1 MPTSPTLPAAAERHS
16 LLEAV
21 DSRTQL
27 AGSNRMELLLFSL
40 GSQETFGINVFKVRE
55 VTLAPKVTKTP
66 HVPSGVEG
74 VISLRGNVIPV
85 IDLARFV
92 GIESIAADRCST
104 LMVTE
109 FRGRTQ
115 GFLVADVDRI
125 ARIDWDKVNAPDPAL
140 AGTDGLVTAI
150 TRLPDGRLVSILDVE
165 QILANAFGESQMPPI
180 ESQPGADELN
190 MLFADDSAI
199 ARREISHVLDGL
211 GVRYQQA
218 ANGREAWDKLQAMA
232 NQAQAEG
239 QPLSRRLKL
248 VLTDIEMPE
257 MDGYVLA
264 RNIKSD
270 RRFEGVSVVMH
281 SSLSSAAN
289 NTMGRS
295 IGVDAYVPKFDAHSL
310 ADTLRNML
318 RN

>member
-1 MPTSPTLPAAAERHS
+1 
-16 LLEAV
+16 
-21 DSRTQL
+21 
-27 AGSNRMELLLFSL
+27 MELLLFSL
-40 GSQETFGINVFKVRE
+40 GSDETFGINVFKVRE
-55 VTLAPKVTKTP
+55 VTLTPKVTKAP
-66 HVPSGVEG
+66 HVPAGVEG
-74 VISLRGNVIPV
+74 VISLRGSVIPV

-92 GIESIAADRCST
+92 GIEEQAENRCGT

-125 ARIDWDKVNAPDPAL
+125 ARVEWDQVNAPNATL

-165 QILANAFGESQMPPI
+165 QILANAFGESPLPAI
-180 ESQPGADELN
+180 DAEPGMEERN
-190 MLFADDSAI
+190 MMFVDDSPI
-199 ARREISHVLDGL
+199 ARREIAHVLDGL

-218 ANGREAWDKLQAMA
+218 ANGREAWDKLQVLAA
-232 NQAQAEG
+232 QAQAEG
-239 QPLSRRLKL
+239 QALSNRLKL

-264 RNIKSD
+264 RNIKGD
-270 RRFEGVSVVMH
+270 KRFDGVSVVMH

-289 NTMGRS
+289 NTLGRS
-295 IGVDAYVPKFDAHSL
+295 IGVDAYVPKFDARTL
-310 ADTLRNML
+310 ANTLRPIL
-318 RN
+318 CS